1 MRYCQYLGR
10 ADMWRLSRQLV
21 GRCLYNSKRVEFEGA
36 RATVKQVY
44 IGGHEADAGIVTE
57 NTKTIFRSESAKFI
71 IFLQMSQEMWD
82 FDKDGEL
89 FYEKAVGGFLP
100 DLFERWNQAKVS
112 HVVSIVLFTRLYFPV
127 PPPTPAPSTTAA
139 AQAAAGGV
147 PPLTWDA
154 HGRCYRD
161 FYKVVLDWESR
172 NEWSSVLEALR
183 HECNRYREELF
194 EQFQLPVGPSRF
206 VRPHAIALAADGNF
220 LEATNLALNVFEKV
234 GSHCRKRR
242 VSKRKG

>member
-1 MRYCQYLGR
+1 
-10 ADMWRLSRQLV
+10 MWRLSRQLV

-100 DLFERWNQAKVS
+100 DLFDRWNQAKVS

-127 PPPTPAPSTTAA
+127 PPPTPTPTPTPTPSATAA
-139 AQAAAGGV
+139 APAAAGGGA

-183 HECNRYREELF
+183 HECHRYREELF
-194 EQFQLPVGPSRF
+194 EHFQLPVGPSRL

-234 GSHCRKRR
+234 AGHCRH
-242 VSKRKG
+242 RKKSARSG